1 MRIGVAA
8 VLIAAMAAGSGP
20 PAQRGHAGETL
31 RVPEDYR
38 TIQAAI
44 DAAPPGGV
52 IDIAPGRYR
61 ETLVVRRPVT
71 LRGRRFDAAHERNN
85 TTILDGG
92 GGSVVTIPPGL
103 LRGTTLVGLVVANGH
118 DGIAASSPFTVK
130 HSYFTGN
137 EDGIDYS
144 RGAGGLCVDNL
155 FVGQGDDALDFD
167 HPVRDARIVGNRIF
181 DTSDDGIEIRLHDDV
196 IARTAE
202 LAIRGNEIA
211 GSAEDG
217 IQLID
222 YADDTNRLIVAR
234 RNLLRDNAMAGI
246 GMMPNGDTNE
256 NYSAASVREQVEVF
270 NNTFLRNH
278 VGISGGDAVV
288 AVNNIFQRHAVAL
301 KGVNGRSLAGYNLF
315 AYDGVVAASSNAD
328 LSTSVL
334 RPALLDANARLR
346 AGSPAI
352 DAGTARFKWAGHLV
366 LDLEPSAYRGPRPDL
381 GWYERR

>member
-8 VLIAAMAAGSGP
+8 LLVAAMASGSGA
-20 PAQRGHAGETL
+20 PAHRGHAGGAL

-44 DAAPPGGV
+44 DAAPRGGV

-61 ETLVVRRPVT
+61 ETVVVDKPVT
-71 LRGRRFDAAHERNN
+71 LRGRRFDAADERNN
-85 TTILDGG
+85 TTILDGA
-92 GGSVVTIPPGL
+92 GGSVVTIPPGVR
-103 LRGTTLVGLVVANGH
+103 RGVSLVGLVVANGH

-144 RGAGGLCVDNL
+144 RGAGGLCRDNL
-155 FVGQGDDALDFD
+155 FIGQADDALDFD
-167 HPVRDARIVGNRIF
+167 HPVRDTRIVGNRIL
-181 DTSDDGIEIRLHDDV
+181 DTADDGIEIRLHDDV

-202 LAIRGNEIA
+202 LAIRHNEIS

-222 YADDTNRLIVAR
+222 YADDTNRLIVVR
-234 RNLLRDNAMAGI
+234 RNLIRDTAMAGI

-256 NYSAASVREQVEVF
+256 NYSAASVRERVEVF

-278 VGISGGDAVV
+278 HGISGGDDVV
-288 AVNNIFQRHAVAL
+288 AVNNIFQHHAVAL
-301 KGVNGRSLAGYNLF
+301 EGVNGRSLASYNLF
-315 AYDGVVAASSNAD
+315 AYDGVMAASSNVD

-334 RPALLDANARLR
+334 RPALLDANARLQ

-352 DAGTARFKWAGHLV
+352 DAGTAHFRWAGRLV
-366 LDLEPSAYRGPRPDL
+366 LDLDPSAYRGTRPDL
-381 GWYERR
+381 GWHERR